1 MNARHLLL
9 CCDLALVSQHLP
21 TPQIPVPAVNRF
33 RCGQLRLR
41 LPRLHLVHSAA
52 QKEHLGE
59 RLAVPRQE
67 RVVAGRERADR
78 GAQAFV
84 LGSHG
89 GDTLVAA
96 APDKARN
103 LAVKGRLAVAAVTD
117 RLEQPLQRL
126 CGKGAPL
133 LDQRRRLVKV
143 LRDRPADRCVR
154 YRRLQ

>member
-1 MNARHLLL
+1 M
-9 CCDLALVSQHLP
+9 
-21 TPQIPVPAVNRF
+21 
-33 RCGQLRLR
+33 
-41 LPRLHLVHSAA
+41 
-52 QKEHLGE
+52 
-59 RLAVPRQE
+59 PRQE

-78 GAQAFV
+78 GAQALV

-89 GDTLVAA
+89 GDALVAA

-103 LAVKGRLAVAAVTD
+103 LAVKGRLAVAAVAD

-126 CGKGAPL
+126 GGKGAPL

-154 YRRLQ
+154 YRRLRRWMMKWSEQWRGEKRKEREKEGVRNRTSEVGRERSERRRVQAATTTPGASRAWN